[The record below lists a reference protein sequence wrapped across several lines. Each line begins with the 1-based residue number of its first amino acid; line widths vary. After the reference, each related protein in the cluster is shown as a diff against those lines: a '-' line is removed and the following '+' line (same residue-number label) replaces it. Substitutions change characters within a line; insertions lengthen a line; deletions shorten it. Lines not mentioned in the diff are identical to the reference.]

1 MPPKRAA
8 RSGAGDA
15 GSGGAVAAVGGA
27 ANGGGAAGAAQPLSA
42 RSADAWIAA
51 WFVLFFLST
60 SFTDLHNFTASVMGV
75 EVAEL
80 KGLAAEGRLLWPPRA
95 LTALYFQW
103 AETVDPLLYQNPVWW
118 CVRVVSAHAWRP
130 RGRPTLPSPPRTP
143 ATAAA
148 AAAAA
153 ACARPALLPL
163 ACPALPSPRAGS
175 ASSG

>member
-1 MPPKRAA
+1 MPPKRATRA
-8 RSGAGDA
+8 GAGDA
-15 GSGGAVAAVGGA
+15 GSGGAASAGA
-27 ANGGGAAGAAQPLSA
+27 GAAGAAAGVVVVGVPLPLSA

-80 KGLAAEGRLLWPPRA
+80 KSLAAEGRLLWPPRA

-118 CVRVVSAHAWRP
+118 CVRMRAHA
-130 RGRPTLPSPPRTP
+130 GSSPPRRRAFVCCTP
-143 ATAAA
+143 ARRS
-148 AAAAA
+148 
-153 ACARPALLPL
+153 RPGT
-163 ACPALPSPRAGS
+163 CRPSGS
-175 ASSG
+175 P